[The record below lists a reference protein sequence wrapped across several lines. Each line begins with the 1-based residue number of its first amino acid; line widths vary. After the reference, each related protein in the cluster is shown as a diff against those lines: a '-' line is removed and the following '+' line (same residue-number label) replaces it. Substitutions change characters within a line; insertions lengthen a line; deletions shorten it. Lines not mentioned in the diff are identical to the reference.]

1 MIDHPQS
8 SPSLLM
14 SDTILEV
21 QSLTVE
27 FFTGGDPGS
36 STATGGSI
44 AVDSVSFTLERGQTI
59 GIVGESGSGKSV
71 TALAVMGLVPN
82 PPGRITGGQILFS
95 AQQASSRASSQ
106 ANPSTIHP
114 EDQQA
119 AQKLEPVDLT
129 KLPERQLRRYRGGQ
143 IAMIFQEPMSSLNPV
158 YTCGFQLIEAI
169 RQHQKISQRAA
180 REQAIAQLQEVR
192 LLLDDTALYAQ
203 LAQEM
208 GTDNIAVLNRAAKR
222 RKHAL
227 LNRYPHQLSGGQ
239 IQRLMIAMALSSN
252 PSLLIADEPTTAL
265 DVTVQAT
272 ILDLLRELRDRR
284 GMSMVFITHD
294 LGIIAEIADKVAVMY
309 QGKVVETGPVLQI
322 FESPEHPYTRGLLAC
337 RPQPERRL
345 RQLATVSDYME
356 KVADN
361 EGNWVIQAK
370 PQSDDGPG
378 LPPVLEVSPREM
390 QIRLE
395 ALEDKGPLLT
405 VENLKVGY
413 PVKGILGGIERYV
426 MAVNDVSFQVYQ
438 GETFGLVGE
447 SGCGKTTLGRA
458 LLQLI
463 KPQSGRVWFEGRDL
477 TRLSGGQLRKRRRE
491 MQIIF
496 QDPYSSLNPRM
507 SIGDAI
513 AEPLKIHKVTRGARN
528 LKTRIEYLLD
538 RVGLDAAAINRYP
551 HEFSGGQRQRVC
563 IARALAL
570 NPKFIICDESVS
582 ALDVSVQ
589 AQVLNLLKELQEEF
603 KLTYI
608 FISHD
613 LGVVKFMSDRIM
625 VMNEGRIEEIGPA
638 EEIYRRPR
646 RGYTQKLIS
655 AIPKGTI
662 DRIQTLQTARE
673 IAQINAAV

>member
-1 MIDHPQS
+1 
-8 SPSLLM
+8 M
-14 SDTILEV
+14 SDTILDV

-27 FFTGGDPGS
+27 FATDS
-36 STATGGSI
+36 DEERSTVV
-44 AVDSVSFTLERGQTI
+44 AVNDVSFQVKRGQTL

-71 TALAVMGLVPN
+71 TSLAVMGLVPV
-82 PPGRITGGQILFS
+82 PGEIKTGRILFWNESGG
-95 AQQASSRASSQ
+95 A
-106 ANPSTIHP
+106 
-114 EDQQA
+114 
-119 AQKLEPVDLT
+119 PVDLLEVP
-129 KLPERQLRRYRGGQ
+129 KRKMRRYRGNQ
-143 IAMIFQEPMSSLNPV
+143 VAMIFQEPMSSLNPV

-169 RQHQKISQRAA
+169 CQHQKISKRAA
-180 REQAIAQLQEVR
+180 REQALSQLQEVKLLPGDTAMAAEIER
-192 LLLDDTALYAQ
+192 EQGFGSQKQIDREIRRRKLALLD
-203 LAQEM
+203 
-208 GTDNIAVLNRAAKR
+208 
-222 RKHAL
+222 
-227 LNRYPHQLSGGQ
+227 RYPHQLSGGQ

-265 DVTVQAT
+265 DVTVQST

-284 GMSMVFITHD
+284 GMSIIFITHD
-294 LGIIAEIADKVAVMY
+294 LGIIAEIADQVAVMY
-309 QGKVVETGPVLQI
+309 NGDIVETGSVLDI
-322 FESPEHPYTRGLLAC
+322 FEQPKHPYTQGLIAC
-337 RPQPERRL
+337 RPQPNRRL
-345 RQLATVSDYME
+345 RKLSTVSDYME
-356 KVADN
+356 SVVQPN
-361 EGNWVIQAK
+361 GEVTLQAK
-370 PQSDDGPG
+370 PQQDYGPG
-378 LPPVLEVSPREM
+378 LPPINEISPRQM

-395 ALEDKGPLLT
+395 ALEDKGPLIT

-413 PVKGILGGIERYV
+413 PVPGVLGGVKRYV
-426 MAVNDVSFQVYQ
+426 MAVNDVSFQVYK

-463 KPQSGRVWFEGRDL
+463 APMEGRVWFEGRDL
-477 TRLSGGQLRKRRRE
+477 TRLGNRKLRQKRRG

-513 AEPLKIHKVTRGARN
+513 AEPLKIHGATKGKSN
-528 LKTRIEYLLD
+528 LRERIEYLLE
-538 RVGLDAAAINRYP
+538 RVDLNPAAINRYP

-570 NPKFIICDESVS
+570 NPKFIVCDESVS

-589 AQVLNLLKELQEEF
+589 AQVLNLLKELQAEF

-638 EEIYRRPR
+638 EDIYRRPR
-646 RGYTQKLIS
+646 REYTKQLIN
-655 AIPKGTI
+655 AIPEGTVE
-662 DRIQTLQTARE
+662 RIQQLQTERE
-673 IAQINAAV
+673 IAQIKATM

>member
-1 MIDHPQS
+1 
-8 SPSLLM
+8 M
-14 SDTILEV
+14 SDTILDV
-21 QSLTVE
+21 RGLTIE
-27 FFTGGDPGS
+27 FATEGGRLR
-36 STATGGSI
+36 
-44 AVDSVSFTLERGQTI
+44 AVNDVSFELKRGQTL

-71 TALAVMGLVPN
+71 TSLAVMGLVPT
-82 PPGRITGGQILFS
+82 PPGEVTQGRIFFTEADKKG
-95 AQQASSRASSQ
+95 
-106 ANPSTIHP
+106 
-114 EDQQA
+114 
-119 AQKLEPVDLT
+119 PVNLL
-129 KLPERQLRRYRGGQ
+129 KVAKRKLRRYRGGQ

-169 RQHQKISQRAA
+169 RQHQRISKKKAA
-180 REQAIAQLQEVR
+180 ELAIAHLQEVK
-192 LLLDDTALYAQ
+192 LLPSDSDMEDQVARELDTNQVATIKR
-203 LAQEM
+203 E
-208 GTDNIAVLNRAAKR
+208 VKR
-222 RKHAL
+222 RKFAML
-227 LNRYPHQLSGGQ
+227 DRYPHQLSGGQ
-239 IQRLMIAMALSSN
+239 LQRMMIAMALSSN

-284 GMSMVFITHD
+284 GMSMIFITHD
-294 LGIIAEIADKVAVMY
+294 LGIIAEIADQVAVMY
-309 QGKVVETGPVLQI
+309 QGNMVETGSILDI
-322 FESPEHPYTRGLLAC
+322 FENPQNPYTKGLLAC
-337 RPQPERRL
+337 RPHPNQRL
-345 RQLATVSDYME
+345 KKLATVSDYME
-356 KVADN
+356 EVTN
-361 EGNWVIQAK
+361 EDGEVVIQAK
-370 PQSDDGPG
+370 PQDDYGAG
-378 LPPVLEVSPREM
+378 LPPVREISPREM

-413 PVKGILGGIERYV
+413 PVAGVFGGVDRYV
-426 MAVNDVSFQVYQ
+426 MAVNDVSFQVYK

-463 KPQSGRVWFEGRDL
+463 KPMGGRVWFEGRDITKL
-477 TRLSGGQLRKRRRE
+477 NSWQMRKRRRE

-513 AEPLKIHKVTRGARN
+513 AEPLKIHGVNRGRRN
-528 LKTRIEYLLD
+528 RIERIKYLLD
-538 RVGLDAAAINRYP
+538 RVGIPANCINRYP

-589 AQVLNLLKELQEEF
+589 AQVLNLLKELQDEF

-625 VMNEGRIEEIGPA
+625 VMNEGRIEEIGAA
-638 EEIYRRPR
+638 EQIYKQPQRE
-646 RGYTQKLIS
+646 YTRQLIS
-655 AIPKGTI
+655 AIPEGTLE
-662 DRIQTLQTARE
+662 RIQTLQTERE
-673 IAQINAAV
+673 IAQIKAPI

>member
-1 MIDHPQS
+1 
-8 SPSLLM
+8 M

-27 FFTGGDPGS
+27 FFTDGDSRDRTANGATHRS
-36 STATGGSI
+36 SVR
-44 AVDSVSFTLERGQTI
+44 AVDDVSFKLARGQTM

-71 TALAVMGLVPN
+71 TSLAIMGLVPN

-95 AQQASSRASSQ
+95 AQPPQATIPQ
-106 ANPSTIHP
+106 PANP
-114 EDQQA
+114 A
-119 AQKLEPVDLT
+119 APQIEKLAPVDLT
-129 KLPERQLRRYRGGQ
+129 KLNQRRLRQYRGGQ

-158 YTCGFQLIEAI
+158 YTCGFQLVEAI
-169 RQHQKISQRAA
+169 RQHQKISQRGA
-180 REQAIAQLQEVR
+180 RDQAIAQLQEVK
-192 LLLDDTALYAQ
+192 LLPSDTDLYAQ
-203 LAQEM
+203 LSQEL
-208 GTDNIAVLNRAAKR
+208 GTDNIAVINRAANR
-222 RKHAL
+222 RKQSL
-227 LNRYPHQLSGGQ
+227 LDRYPHQLSGGQ

-284 GMSMVFITHD
+284 GMSMIFITHD
-294 LGIIAEIADKVAVMY
+294 LGIIAEIADQVAVMY
-309 QGKVVETGPVLQI
+309 QGKVVETGPVLKI

-337 RPQPERRL
+337 RPQPDRRL
-345 RQLATVSDYME
+345 RQLSTVSDYME
-356 KVADN
+356 KVADS
-361 EGNWVIQAK
+361 EGNWTIQAK
-370 PQSDDGPG
+370 PQSDYGPG
-378 LPPVLEVSPREM
+378 LPPILEVSPREM

-413 PVKGILGGIERYV
+413 PVKGVFGNVERYV

-463 KPQSGRVWFEGRDL
+463 KPKGGRVWFEGRDL
-477 TRLSGGQLRKRRRE
+477 TRLGSRQLRARRRE

-507 SIGDAI
+507 SIGAAI
-513 AEPLKIHKVTRGARN
+513 AEPLKIHGVTRGARN

-538 RVGLDAAAINRYP
+538 RVGLDPAAINRYP

-582 ALDVSVQ
+582 SLDVSVQ

-625 VMNEGRIEEIGPA
+625 VMNAGRIEEIGPA
-638 EEIYRRPR
+638 EDIYRRPR
-646 RGYTQKLIS
+646 REYTQRLIS
-655 AIPKGTI
+655 AIPKGTT

>member
-1 MIDHPQS
+1 
-8 SPSLLM
+8 M
-14 SDTILEV
+14 SDTILDV
-21 QSLTVE
+21 QGLTVE
-27 FFTGGDPGS
+27 FDIADSAAQSNGQSNGDGQN
-36 STATGGSI
+36 SI
-44 AVDSVSFTLERGQTI
+44 RAVDNISFQLQRGQTI

-71 TALAVMGLVPN
+71 TSLAIMGLVPS
-82 PPGRITGGQILFS
+82 PPGEITQGRVLFTTEGS
-95 AQQASSRASSQ
+95 
-106 ANPSTIHP
+106 
-114 EDQQA
+114 
-119 AQKLEPVDLT
+119 KVPVDL
-129 KLPERQLRRYRGGQ
+129 RQVPRRRMRNYRGGQ

-169 RQHQKISQRAA
+169 RLHQKISKRAA
-180 REQAIAQLQEVR
+180 ADLAISQLQEVK
-192 LLLDDTALYAQ
+192 LLANDSDLYNQIADELD
-203 LAQEM
+203 
-208 GTDNIAVLNRAAKR
+208 TDNTNLINREVKR
-222 RKHAL
+222 RKRSML
-227 LNRYPHQLSGGQ
+227 DRYPHQLSGGQ

-294 LGIIAEIADKVAVMY
+294 LGIIAEIADHVAVMY
-309 QGKVVETGPVLQI
+309 QGKIVETGSVLEI
-322 FESPEHPYTRGLLAC
+322 FEHPSHPYTRGLLAC
-337 RPQPERRL
+337 RPQPDRRL
-345 RQLATVSDYME
+345 RQLSTVSDYME
-356 KVADN
+356 
-361 EGNWVIQAK
+361 EVIGPDGERVIRAK
-370 PQSDDGPG
+370 PEHDYGAG
-378 LPPVLEVSPREM
+378 LPPIREVTPREM

-395 ALEDKGPLLT
+395 ELEDKGPLLT

-413 PVKGILGGIERYV
+413 PVQGVFGGVERYV

-447 SGCGKTTLGRA
+447 SGCGKTTLGRS

-463 KPQSGRVWFEGRDL
+463 RPMDGRVWFEGRDL
-477 TRLSGGQLRKRRRE
+477 TQMRGTRLRKRRRE

-507 SIGDAI
+507 SIGAAI
-513 AEPLKIHKVTRGARN
+513 AEPLKIHGTLRGKRN
-528 LKTRIEYLLD
+528 RRERIEYLLE
-538 RVGLDAAAINRYP
+538 RVDLPPSAINRYP

-570 NPKFIICDESVS
+570 NPKFIVCDESVS

-589 AQVLNLLKELQEEF
+589 AQVLNLLKELQAEF

-625 VMNEGRIEEIGPA
+625 VMNAGQIEEIGPA
-638 EEIYRRPR
+638 EDIYRHPR
-646 RGYTQKLIS
+646 REYTQQLIS
-655 AIPKGTI
+655 AIPAGTLE
-662 DRIQTLQTARE
+662 RIQTLQTERE
-673 IAQINAAV
+673 LAQIRAEV

>member
-1 MIDHPQS
+1 
-8 SPSLLM
+8 M

-21 QSLTVE
+21 QGLTVE
-27 FFTGGDPGS
+27 F
-36 STATGGSI
+36 ATDRDDERGNVI
-44 AVDSVSFTLERGQTI
+44 AVDEVSFQVQRGQTL

-71 TALAVMGLVPN
+71 TSLAVMGLVPT
-82 PPGRITGGQILFS
+82 PGEITTGRILFWNE
-95 AQQASSRASSQ
+95 ADKA
-106 ANPSTIHP
+106 PI
-114 EDQQA
+114 DL
-119 AQKLEPVDLT
+119 LEVPRR
-129 KLPERQLRRYRGGQ
+129 KMRRYRGNQ
-143 IAMIFQEPMSSLNPV
+143 VAMIFQEPMSSLNPV

-169 RQHQKISQRAA
+169 RQHQRISKRAA
-180 REQAIAQLQEVR
+180 QTQALSQLQEVK
-192 LLLDDTALYAQ
+192 LLPSDADMAKEIEREL
-203 LAQEM
+203 
-208 GTDNIAVLNRAAKR
+208 GTTNSNQIDREIRR
-222 RKHAL
+222 RKQAL

-239 IQRLMIAMALSSN
+239 IQRLMIAMALSSD

-284 GMSMVFITHD
+284 GMSIIFITHD
-294 LGIIAEIADKVAVMY
+294 LGIIAEIADQVAVMY
-309 QGKVVETGPVLQI
+309 NGDIVETGSVLEI
-322 FESPEHPYTRGLLAC
+322 FEQPKHPYTKGLIAC
-337 RPQPERRL
+337 RPQPDKRL
-345 RQLATVSDYME
+345 RKLSTVSDYME
-356 KVADN
+356 SVVQPDG
-361 EGNWVIQAK
+361 EITLQAK
-370 PQSDDGPG
+370 PQQDYGPG
-378 LPPVLEVSPREM
+378 LPPINEISPRQM

-395 ALEDKGPLLT
+395 SLEDKGPLLT

-413 PVKGILGGIERYV
+413 PVPGVLGGVSRYI
-426 MAVNDVSFQVYQ
+426 MAVNDVSFQVYK

-463 KPQSGRVWFEGRDL
+463 EPREGRVWFEGRDL
-477 TRLSGGQLRKRRRE
+477 TRLSNRKLRQRRRE

-513 AEPLKIHKVTRGARN
+513 AEPLRIHGVSKGRTN
-528 LKTRIEYLLD
+528 LKERIEYLLE
-538 RVGLDAAAINRYP
+538 RVDLDPAAINRYP

-570 NPKFIICDESVS
+570 NPKFIVCDESVS

-589 AQVLNLLKELQEEF
+589 AQVLNLLKELQSEF

-638 EEIYRRPR
+638 EDIYRRPR
-646 RGYTQKLIS
+646 REYTKQLIA
-655 AIPKGTI
+655 AIPEGTTE
-662 DRIQTLQTARE
+662 RIQRLQTERE
-673 IAQINAAV
+673 IAQIRADI

>member
-1 MIDHPQS
+1 
-8 SPSLLM
+8 M
-14 SDTILEV
+14 SDPILEV

-27 FFTGGDPGS
+27 FFTDSGSIDSATAGS
-36 STATGGSI
+36 SVR
-44 AVDSVSFTLERGQTI
+44 AVNDVSFELQRGQTL

-71 TALAVMGLVPN
+71 TSLAIMGLVPN
-82 PPGRITGGQILFS
+82 PPGRVTAGKILYFGS
-95 AQQASSRASSQ
+95 VQDRAGKDRAEEGRTHEEREHSHH
-106 ANPSTIHP
+106 A
-114 EDQQA
+114 
-119 AQKLEPVDLT
+119 EPVDLA
-129 KLPERQLRRYRGGQ
+129 KLPERKLRRYRGGQ

-169 RQHQKISQRAA
+169 RQHQKISKQAA
-180 REQAIAQLQEVR
+180 QAQAIAQLQEVK
-192 LLLDDTALYAQ
+192 LLASDTELYAQ
-203 LAQEM
+203 LSAEL
-208 GTDNIAVLNRAAKR
+208 GTDNIAVVNRAANR
-222 RKHAL
+222 RKQSL
-227 LNRYPHQLSGGQ
+227 LERYPHQLSGGQ

-284 GMSMVFITHD
+284 GMSMIFITHD
-294 LGIIAEIADKVAVMY
+294 LGIIAEIADQVAVMY

-322 FESPEHPYTRGLLAC
+322 FEAPQHPYTRGLLAC
-337 RPQPERRL
+337 RPQPDRRL
-345 RQLATVSDYME
+345 RQLSTVSDYME
-356 KVADN
+356 
-361 EGNWVIQAK
+361 EGRDEAGHLIISAK
-370 PQSDDGPG
+370 PQSDYGPG
-378 LPPVLEVSPREM
+378 LPPVLEISPREM

-395 ALEDKGPLLT
+395 ELEDKGPLLT
-405 VENLKVGY
+405 VNNLKVGY
-413 PVKGILGGIERYV
+413 PVRGVFGGVERYV
-426 MAVNDVSFQVYQ
+426 MAVNDVTFQVHK

-447 SGCGKTTLGRA
+447 SGCGKTTLGRS

-463 KPQSGRVWFEGRDL
+463 KPMSGRVWFEGRDL
-477 TRLSGGQLRKRRRE
+477 TRLNSWQLRKRRRE

-507 SIGDAI
+507 SVGDAI
-513 AEPLKIHKVTRGARN
+513 AEPLKIHGVTRGRRN
-528 LKTRIEYLLD
+528 LKERIEYLLG
-538 RVGLDAAAINRYP
+538 RVGLDPAAVNRYP

-589 AQVLNLLKELQEEF
+589 AQVLNLLKELQDEF

-625 VMNEGRIEEIGPA
+625 VMNKGRIEEIGPA

-646 RGYTQKLIS
+646 REYTQRLIA
-655 AIPKGTI
+655 AIPEGTPS
-662 DRIQTLQTARE
+662 RIQTLQTERE
-673 IAQINAAV
+673 IAQVKAAV